1 MALASEGWTGLNIVL
16 CVIPRRFR
24 LETIQWSDFKRL
36 SGQAV
41 EDGPC
46 LKVTFDGRVIFY
58 VVVSPVGM
66 MQQQIE
72 ARCSQIDA
80 ARPPKTLEPVT

>member
-1 MALASEGWTGLNIVL
+1 MLVNGGWTGLSIAR

-36 SGQAV
+36 SAQAV

-58 VVVSPVGM
+58 VVVNPVGM
-66 MQQQIE
+66 MMQQIE

-80 ARPPKTLEPVT
+80 ARPPKMVEAVT

>member
-1 MALASEGWTGLNIVL
+1 VLVNGGWTGLSIAR

-36 SGQAV
+36 SAQAV

-58 VVVSPVGM
+58 VVVNPIGM
-66 MQQQIE
+66 MMQQIE

-80 ARPPKTLEPVT
+80 ARPPKTVEAVT